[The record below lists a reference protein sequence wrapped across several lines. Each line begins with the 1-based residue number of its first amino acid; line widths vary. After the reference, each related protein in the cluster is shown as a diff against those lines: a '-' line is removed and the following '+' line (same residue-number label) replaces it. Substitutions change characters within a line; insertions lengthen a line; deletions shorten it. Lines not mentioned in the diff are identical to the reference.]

1 MAIDVGPGAIGF
13 LVARVLFGGLL
24 AFQGLNHFQN
34 ADAMSGYA
42 QSKGVPAARA
52 SVLLSGGMLI
62 LGGLGIVLGVFPAI
76 AAGAVAVFL
85 LITTPMMHNFWAVP
99 EDQQQAEMTNFIKNV
114 ELLGAA
120 LVFLALS
127 SDSWAYAVG
136 VGLGL

>member
-1 MAIDVGPGAIGF
+1 MAIDAGLGAIGF

-62 LGGLGIVLGVFPAI
+62 FGGLGIVLGVFPTI
-76 AAGAVAVFL
+76 AAGVVAAFL
-85 LITTPMMHNFWAVP
+85 LVTTPMMHNFWAVP

-114 ELLGAA
+114 ELLGAS
-120 LVFLALS
+120 LVFLVLS
-127 SDSWAYAVG
+127 SGSWAYALNA
-136 VGLGL
+136 GLGL